1 MARYTFGT
9 ASLMDGIPL
18 IPRMIGLFGVFSL
31 LKMYDAVGKKKT
43 DAAVAAESASTSAED
58 RIALP
63 DLPMCKRLL
72 PTWLK
77 SSFIGNVL
85 GIIPGAGMTMAIFL
99 AYDQAKKSNP
109 KLEFGTGVPEG
120 VAAPESANNAVVASS
135 MVPLL
140 SLGIP
145 GNGTA
150 ALFLGALTIQGLRTG
165 PTLFNDYPDMA
176 YMIIIGFV
184 LANIA
189 MLPMSLVFCKYLA
202 SKVLKLN
209 PQVLAAGVVV
219 LCVTGSY
226 SYMNNP
232 FHVGV
237 MVVFGLIGYLF
248 WKFGLPQAP
257 LILSSILGS
266 MMESNWVSSMVYA
279 NNSPIVFIQRPI
291 SLVLVILSTLF
302 LLWPLA
308 QRLKTRLMNA
318 KAVA

>member
-1 MARYTFGT
+1 MPFFIYR
-9 ASLMDGIPL
+9 P
-18 IPRMIGLFGVFSL
+18 FSADL
-31 LKMYDAVGKKKT
+31 HGAVG
-43 DAAVAAESASTSAED
+43 
-58 RIALP
+58 
-63 DLPMCKRLL
+63 
-72 PTWLK
+72 
-77 SSFIGNVL
+77 
-85 GIIPGAGMTMAIFL
+85 
-99 AYDQAKKSNP
+99 SN
-109 KLEFGTGVPEG
+109 
-120 VAAPESANNAVVASS
+120 
-135 MVPLL
+135 
-140 SLGIP
+140 
-145 GNGTA
+145 
-150 ALFLGALTIQGLRTG
+150 
-165 PTLFNDYPDMA
+165 
-176 YMIIIGFV
+176 
-184 LANIA
+184 

-257 LILSSILGS
+257 LILSSILGG

-279 NNSPIVFIQRPI
+279 NNSPVVFIQRPI
-291 SLVLVILSTLF
+291 SLVLVILSALF

-318 KAVA
+318 KTVA